1 MINTEKKQLVE
12 MGDRLEQDSNGIYR
26 ASLRNRVIELRQET
40 QNKIQKESDREKMFR
55 LEAMMRALMIAD
67 RILDKVLVAEPH
79 EMSMN
84 SRAV

>member
-1 MINTEKKQLVE
+1 MMNMEKKQLVE
-12 MGDRLEQDSNGIYR
+12 MGDRLKQDSNGIYR

-67 RILDKVLVAEPH
+67 RILDKVLVDEPH